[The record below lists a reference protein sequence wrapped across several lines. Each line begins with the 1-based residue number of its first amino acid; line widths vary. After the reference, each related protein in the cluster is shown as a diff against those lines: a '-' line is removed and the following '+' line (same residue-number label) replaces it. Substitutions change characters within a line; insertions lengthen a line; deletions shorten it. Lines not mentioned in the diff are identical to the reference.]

1 MNGTPRGGL
10 PGRRRAVRDRA
21 PGPRPHQMPGLLRL
35 AVSDPIRSMYQT
47 VARYG
52 DVVRLPL
59 APHRAIHL
67 FARPEHVEHVL
78 VDRAQ
83 RYGKA
88 FTYRPLRE
96 WIGLGLITSD
106 GELWETQRR
115 LIQPLFSHRRVE
127 NLRPLMVA
135 AVERMLEEWDARP
148 DGTVVDATEEMSGLT
163 LDIVGASLFGADLT
177 GDRDSVYDAV
187 ETLQDAVTKVIKNPL
202 TWVSPRAARRT
213 SPGFRQWDRAKDT
226 IDEVVARVIDDR
238 LAGRSPA
245 RERQDLLD
253 ALLEARHEDGSAI
266 SPVQLRDEIVT
277 FFMAGHETSAT
288 CLAWTLYLLSTAPEA
303 RARLEEEVD
312 TVLAGRPPTQEDTDK
327 LVWTRAVLHESMRLF
342 PPVWTSE
349 RDATADDEVAGLPVR
364 EGDTVIVPPYLV
376 HRHPGVWESPEAFDP
391 GRFLPGAGEGRPKHA
406 FIPFGG
412 GKRGCVG
419 NAFAMIEVVL
429 ALTMITQRYRLD
441 LLPGFEPVPKVTVTL
456 RPSHEMAMTL
466 RRRD

>member
-1 MNGTPRGGL
+1 MNGEPTGDRHGI
-10 PGRRRAVRDRA
+10 RARA
-21 PGPRPHQMPGLLRL
+21 PGPRPHRMPGLLRL

-47 VARYG
+47 VSRYG

-59 APHRAIHL
+59 APGRGIHL
-67 FARPEHVEHVL
+67 FCRPEHVEHVL
-78 VDRAQ
+78 VDREQ

-115 LIQPLFSHRRVE
+115 LIQPLFSHRQVE

-135 AVERMLEEWDARP
+135 AVDRMLTEWDSRP
-148 DGTVVDATEEMSGLT
+148 DGTVVDATGVMSGLT

-202 TWVSPRAARRT
+202 TWVSPRAARRV

-226 IDEVVARVIDDR
+226 IDQVVARVIADR
-238 LAGRSPA
+238 RAGRGHG
-245 RERQDLLD
+245 RERPDLLD
-253 ALLEARHEDGSAI
+253 ALLEARYEDGSAI
-266 SPVQLRDEIVT
+266 SPGQLRDEIVT

-288 CLAWTLYLLSTAPEA
+288 CLAWTLYLLSTAPEV
-303 RARLEEEVD
+303 RERLEEEVD
-312 TVLAGRPPTQEDTDK
+312 SVLAGRPPTQEDTDK
-327 LVWTRAVLHESMRLF
+327 LVWTRAVLHEAMRLY
-342 PPVWTSE
+342 PPVWTVE
-349 RDATADDEVAGLPVR
+349 RDAAADDEVGGWPVR

-391 GRFLPGAGEGRPKHA
+391 SRFLPDRAAGRHRHA

-412 GKRGCVG
+412 GKRGCIG

-429 ALTMITQRYRLD
+429 ALVMVTQRYRLD

-456 RPSHEMAMTL
+456 RPLHEMAMTL